1 MLPQNSDMNLI
12 REIVENITESADE
25 LLAKGKNNLNMVE
38 QGQLLA
44 YAEALSIIR
53 DALSGYDL
61 TAISL
66 DFDID
71 EKYLA

>member
-25 LLAKGKNNLNMVE
+25 LLAKGKNNLNPVE
-38 QGQLLA
+38 QGQLWA

-53 DALSGYDL
+53 DTLSGYDL
-61 TAISL
+61 KAISL

>member
-1 MLPQNSDMNLI
+1 MLTRQNNVNQI
-12 REIVENITESADE
+12 REIVESITESADE
-25 LLAKGKNNLNMVE
+25 LLSKGKNNLNLVE

-53 DALSGYDL
+53 DALAGYDL
-61 TAISL
+61 AAVSL

-71 EKYLA
+71 AKYLA

>member
-1 MLPQNSDMNLI
+1 MPQQNNMNQI
-12 REIVENITESADE
+12 REIVENITECADE
-25 LLAKGKNNLNMVE
+25 LLSKGRGNLNLIE

-53 DALSGYDL
+53 DTLAGYDL
-61 TAISL
+61 TEVSL

-71 EKYLA
+71 AKYLT

>member
-1 MLPQNSDMNLI
+1 MDNANLL
-12 REIVENITESADE
+12 REIVENITESADD
-25 LLAKGKNNLNMVE
+25 LLRKGKGNLNLVE

-53 DALSGYDL
+53 DALAGYDL
-61 TAISL
+61 SAVSL

-71 EKYLA
+71 AKYLS